1 MPLDNEAAIGELQE
15 NFTKV
20 TAKLQEGV
28 QNVLAENKR
37 LGGLTG
43 ETKAEVDK
51 LLSKQGE
58 LVEQIGE
65 MQASQRDLEQRFA
78 SGRRGGGAGGA
89 KSLGQMVVDE
99 AADAIKALAKS
110 GVNGDHSLGVF
121 NAITSLPDSGGVLLP
136 ERRESEIVAEPDK
149 KLVVKDLITV
159 GQTGQAL
166 IKYFREISRT
176 GAAGIVPDD
185 GVTVKP
191 LIDKVWDAVEAS
203 VKTIAGRMEIHKH
216 MLDDVPALR
225 TDIDTTLTYEVNKE
239 ENAQILA
246 GDGAGEYS
254 FSGLITNATAYGQ
267 SAREPAGATMLDR
280 LRLAMLQVTA
290 AGYVVDA
297 HVLNIVDWAVG
308 AEMLKDTTGRYIFGN
323 PFHETATPRLWG
335 RRVVDTED
343 MPEGDFL
350 TGAFKMAATYY
361 ERQGIEILLSSE
373 NRDNFDRNMLTVRGE
388 KRGVVAVK
396 RPLALCYYT
405 APDEGGDE
413 GDDG

>member
-1 MPLDNEAAIGELQE
+1 MPFDMETAFNDLKS
-15 NFTKV
+15 NFDKV
-20 TAKLQEGV
+20 TAKLNEGV

-37 LGGLTG
+37 LGGLTD
-43 ETKAEVDK
+43 ETKANVDK
-51 LLSKQGE
+51 ALAEQGE
-58 LVEQIGE
+58 LKTRIDE
-65 MQASQRDLEQRFA
+65 MQASAREMEQRFA
-78 SGRRGGGAGGA
+78 SGRPGGAGSA
-89 KSLGQMVVDE
+89 KSLGQMVVDD
-99 AADAIKALAKS
+99 AAETISNLAKT
-110 GVNGDHSLGVF
+110 GVNGNHSLGVF

-136 ERRESEIVAEPDK
+136 ERRESEIISEPDK

-159 GQTGQAL
+159 GQTGQPL

-191 LIDKVWDAVEAS
+191 LIDKTWDSAEAS

-216 MLDDVPALR
+216 MLDDIPALR
-225 TDIDTTLTYEVNKE
+225 SDIDSTLTYEVNKV
-239 ENAQILA
+239 ENGQILA
-246 GDGAGEYS
+246 GDGTGEN
-254 FSGLITNATAYGQ
+254 FSGLIANATGYAQG
-267 SAREPAGATMLDR
+267 AREPAGATILDR
-280 LRLAMLQVTA
+280 LRLAMLQVSA

-297 HVLNIVDWAVG
+297 HILNIWDWAA

-343 MPEGDFL
+343 MPEGDFM
-350 TGAFKMAATYY
+350 TGAFKLAATYY

-373 NRDNFDRNMLTVRGE
+373 NRDNFDKNMLTVRGE
-388 KRGVVAVK
+388 KRGVVVVK

-405 APDEGGDE
+405 APSGGGGD
-413 GDDG
+413 G